1 MKDKILKSSV
11 LSLVK
16 EYVLLTLG
24 VLSYALGWSIFLL
37 PHNLVGGG
45 VSGFASILYY
55 ATGIP
60 MSVTYL
66 VLNVLLLIVGT
77 KILGKGFGFKTIYA
91 IVMTALMLQVMPS
104 VVPEE
109 IVAGLSFD
117 NSKLICTCLG
127 GLIAGVGIGL
137 SISQGGSTGGTDIV
151 ALLWCHFRPASPGR
165 VILMVDVVIIL
176 SSLLFPSYVDEQVKD
191 DITGAVSTVT
201 VALPFVDKLLVVIYG
216 LIQVAVSG
224 SAVDFYLSGTKQSVQ
239 AFIFTKKSKE
249 MADAIAF
256 DMKRGVTMIPAKG
269 WYTKEDR
276 DVLMVVT
283 RKTDLNLLLR
293 YVKSIDPDA
302 FLSISTV
309 MGVYGQGFDA
319 IKVKPDRTN
328 RSAKA

>member
-1 MKDKILKSSV
+1 MKNGILKTSV
-11 LSLVK
+11 QQTVK
-16 EYVLLTLG
+16 EYVLLTVG

-55 ATGIP
+55 ATKVP
-60 MSVTYL
+60 MGVTYL
-66 VLNVLLLIVGT
+66 VVNIVLLIIGT
-77 KILGKGFGFKTIYA
+77 KILGRGFGAKTIYA
-91 IVMTALMLQVMPS
+91 IVATSLLLMIMPK
-104 VVPEE
+104 VIPAE
-109 IVAGLSFD
+109 IIEGLSFD

-127 GLIAGVGIGL
+127 GMIAGVGIGL

-151 ALLWCHFRPASPGR
+151 ALLWCKFHAASPGR
-165 VILMVDVVIIL
+165 VILLIDIVIII
-176 SSLLFPSYVDEQVKD
+176 SSLLFPSYAEKVVMENGVE
-191 DITGAVSTVT
+191 VT
-201 VALPFVDKLLVVIYG
+201 RDVLLTFNEKLLVVIYG
-216 LIQVAVSG
+216 LLQVTVSG
-224 SAVDFYLSGTKQSVQ
+224 FAVDLYLSGTKQSVQ

-283 RKTDLNLLLR
+283 RKADLNLLLR
-293 YVKSIDPDA
+293 YVKSIDQDA

-309 MGVYGQGFDA
+309 MGVYGQGFDTL
-319 IKVKPDRTN
+319 KVKSD
-328 RSAKA
+328 K